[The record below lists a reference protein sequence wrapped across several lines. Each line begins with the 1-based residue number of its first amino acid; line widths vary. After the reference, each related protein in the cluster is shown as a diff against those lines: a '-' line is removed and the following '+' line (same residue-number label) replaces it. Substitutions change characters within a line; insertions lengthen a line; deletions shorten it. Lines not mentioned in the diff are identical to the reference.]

1 MKQTLYVPFPY
12 DIQVLNFY
20 LHSYFADV
28 KLDYGGKNLIE
39 KYSIKFIVEE
49 VELKYF
55 EKA

>member
-12 DIQVLNFY
+12 DIQILNFY

-28 KLDYGGKNLIE
+28 KVSYGGKSILD
-39 KYSIKFIVEE
+39 KCSIKFTVEE